1 MTTSKKR
8 WSDLTRTQQQ
18 AIAAG
23 AVVELVLTTVA
34 LADLARRPASDV
46 RGVKAVWVVAM
57 VVQPFGPLAY
67 LSLGR
72 RSDTLTHP

>member
-8 WSDLTRTQQQ
+8 WSDLTPNQQR
-18 AIAAG
+18 AVVAG
-23 AVVELVLTTVA
+23 AAVELVLTTVA

-46 RGVKAVWVVAM
+46 RGPRAAWILAM

-72 RSDTLTHP
+72 RSRSLPHP